1 MNPFYVKNMKEL
13 QGEPSKLIAQI
24 EDVVGQISKDEDD
37 SIKLDAYEKIIDL
50 LNFYWYGT
58 LLERIDRLHLYE

>member
-13 QGEPSKLIAQI
+13 EGEPEKALAYIVSAVELVAN
-24 EDVVGQISKDEDD
+24 DD
-37 SIKLDAYEKIIDL
+37 DPTIKLDAYEKIIDV

-58 LLERIDRLHLYE
+58 LSERIDRLHLYE